1 MAYNYIDST
10 GVIVP
15 DTATLQTDVENE
27 YKTAFNNADLI
38 VTPDTPQG
46 ALITAETLA
55 RDSVVRNNATI
66 ANQINPNIAGGVFLD
81 AIWALTGGQRV
92 QATKSTITGVV
103 VTGVSGTLIPSGSRA
118 KTINGDVFETTSA
131 VTIPISNSII
141 VNMQSVEFGSIPA
154 AANTLNSIVDGVL
167 GWETVNNP
175 NAATLGTVQES
186 DEASRRRRRQT
197 LALMGKSLAAAVLSA
212 VYNVDGVK
220 SAIFRENIE
229 STSQTIDGVLL
240 VANSIY
246 VCVDGGLDADIG
258 QALLESKSGGC
269 NYTGNTVLASVIDPT
284 SGQDYINKI
293 KFQRPDEIQILCK
306 VTIKAPASISDPTTI
321 TVNSIVAWANGELAD
336 EEGLIVGA
344 DVSPFEIAGAV
355 NRANPTIYVQ
365 KVEIAVATG
374 SPVYQ
379 TTTIAIGIDQVAR
392 LQATAIQVIIV

>member
-15 DTATLQTDVENE
+15 DTATLQTDIENE
-27 YKTAFNNADLI
+27 YKTAFNNADLV

-55 RDSVVRNNATI
+55 RDSVVRNNAAI

-118 KTINGDVFETTSA
+118 KTVNGDVFETTSA
-131 VTIPISNSII
+131 VTIPISNSIT
-141 VNMQSVEFGSIPA
+141 VNMQSVEFGAIPA

-175 NAATLGTVQES
+175 NAATLGTAQES

-220 SAIFRENIE
+220 SAVFRENIE

-258 QALLESKSGGC
+258 QALLESKSAGC
-269 NYTGNTVLASVIDPT
+269 NYTGNTVLASVIDPI

-336 EEGLIVGA
+336 EDGLIVGA

-365 KVEIAVATG
+365 KVEIAVSAG
-374 SPVYQ
+374 SPIYQ
-379 TTTIAIGIDQVAR
+379 TTTIVIGIDQVAR
-392 LQATAIQVIIV
+392 LQASAIQVIIV